1 VYSRSATTWKPT
13 WSLVR
18 STAMG
23 LLRASGTAR
32 DLLVGDAE
40 AREEQYMAG
49 GTYTGPLAL
58 INVPKLHTL

>member
-1 VYSRSATTWKPT
+1 
-13 WSLVR
+13 
-18 STAMG
+18 MG

-58 INVPKLHTL
+58 INVPKQHTL